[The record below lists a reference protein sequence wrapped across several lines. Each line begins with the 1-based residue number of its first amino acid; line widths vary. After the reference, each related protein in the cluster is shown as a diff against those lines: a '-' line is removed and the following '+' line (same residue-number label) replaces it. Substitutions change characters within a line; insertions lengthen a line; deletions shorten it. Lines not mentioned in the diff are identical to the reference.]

1 MKQLILTFFGLCF
14 FVLAFIKGELLSQLV
29 TIKTK
34 DLPLS
39 TLDRQY
45 VDIATLGYR
54 AAWDRIILI
63 WTLQEGEALAGGSN
77 SAEIFRIFL
86 NAAKL
91 RPHAHHL
98 YLYGCGSTGFKS
110 KNYKE
115 CIDILKIGIE
125 VFPDSWSMF
134 TFLGLSYFLD
144 HDDQNAALAF
154 KEASMKP
161 GSPAYLK
168 GIYAKFLATGLL
180 EANDAID
187 TLNQTLND
195 SSLSRLRERLLKK
208 EEPK

>member
-1 MKQLILTFFGLCF
+1 MKQVIYAFLGLCF
-14 FVLAFIKGELLSQLV
+14 FVLAFIKGELLSLID
-29 TIKTK
+29 TFKTK
-34 DLPLS
+34 DLPLA
-39 TLDRQY
+39 TVQRQY

-63 WTLQEGEALAGGSN
+63 WTLQEGEALAGVS
-77 SAEIFRIFL
+77 SSDEIFRIFF

-91 RPHAHHL
+91 RPRAHHL

-115 CIDILKIGIE
+115 CLDILKIGIE
-125 VFPDSWSMF
+125 VFPDSWTMY

-144 HDDQNAALAF
+144 HDDKNAALAF

-161 GSPAYLK
+161 GAPGYLS
-168 GIYAKFLATGLL
+168 GVYSKFVATGVL
-180 EANDAID
+180 EAKDAVD

-208 EEPK
+208 EEPR